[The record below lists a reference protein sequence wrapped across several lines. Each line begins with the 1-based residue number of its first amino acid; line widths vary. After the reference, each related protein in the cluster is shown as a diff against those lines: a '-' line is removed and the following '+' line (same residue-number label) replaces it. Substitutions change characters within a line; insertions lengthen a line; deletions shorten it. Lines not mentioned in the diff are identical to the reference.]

1 MTLAFPKPTK
11 GTALIERR
19 QRRLKRVAQEQNA
32 MKGAKARDGQQCRN
46 PKCPFKA
53 LKLPVDPCHAWRHRG
68 MGGNPK
74 GDRTETKLIVS
85 GCRGCHSLMD
95 AGEIQVEPLDMERM
109 ADGPLAWYRKH
120 HETGRLEHYA
130 TERRR

>member
-1 MTLAFPKPTK
+1 MTLVFPKPAK

-19 QRRLKRVAQEQNA
+19 QRRMKRVAKEQQA

-53 LKLPVDPCHAWRHRG
+53 LKLRIEAAHAFQHRG

-74 GDRTETKLIVS
+74 GDRTEVKLIVS
-85 GCRGCHSLMD
+85 ACLGCHGLLDSKEL
-95 AGEIQVEPLDMERM
+95 QVEPLDLERM
-109 ADGPLAWYRKH
+109 ANGPLAWYRKH
-120 HETGRLEHYA
+120 AETGRMEHYA

>member
-1 MTLAFPKPTK
+1 VTLAFPKPVR
-11 GTALIERR
+11 GSGLIARR
-19 QRRLKRVAQEQNA
+19 ERRLKRVATEQKA

-53 LKLPVDPCHAWRHRG
+53 LKLPVDPCHAFQHRG
-68 MGGNPK
+68 MGGDPS
-74 GDRTETKLIVS
+74 GTRTEQKLIVS
-85 GCRGCHSLMD
+85 ACRGCHGLLD
-95 AGEIQVEPLDMERM
+95 AKEIQVEPLDLERM

-120 HETGRLEHYA
+120 AETGRLEHYA